1 MAQFHFSPSISEPK
15 VGRFIRA
22 PVNAASK
29 QVDKD
34 ICIHRV
40 VIKGAVIQYRT
51 GICRS
56 PLLLKTIVGNEKKV
70 EFG

>member
-1 MAQFHFSPSISEPK
+1 MAHFHFSPSISETK

-40 VIKGAVIQYRT
+40 VIKAQLYNTELEYAAI
-51 GICRS
+51 
-56 PLLLKTIVGNEKKV
+56 P
-70 EFG
+70 